1 MSKGTIT
8 VEEVQDYLLVLVK
21 IRKLYRQTVEIF
33 REQMFS
39 LLEEGHSRIIID
51 LSEVEIM
58 NSSGLGVL
66 LHMWDTLS
74 QVNGYMVVAGLGP
87 LLKELFQRMRL
98 DQLIPV
104 AGSRKEAESLLRK
117 Q

>member
-1 MSKGTIT
+1 MSKGAIT
-8 VEEVQDYLLVLVK
+8 VEEFPEYLLVQIK
-21 IRKLYRQTVEIF
+21 IRKLYRQTVQTF
-33 REQMFS
+33 RERMFS
-39 LLEEGHSRIIID
+39 LLEEGHSRIVID

-74 QVNGYMVVAGLGP
+74 QVGGYMVVTGLGP
-87 LLKELFQRMRL
+87 LLTELFERMRL
-98 DQLIPV
+98 DELIPV
-104 AGSRKEAESLLRK
+104 AGSCKEAEILVKK